1 MYLEVKIAILSNS
14 CDIHSYRSLYQKKE
28 KLLRSSKYCRKLTEK
43 IVQIKLFRQKI
54 AQTKNSVY
62 VSGFIWGGG

>member
-28 KLLRSSKYCRKLTEK
+28 KLWGKRIWFK
-43 IVQIKLFRQKI
+43 IKLHLSPLLEALHSKI
-54 AQTKNSVY
+54 KYLLTYAKND
-62 VSGFIWGGG
+62 I